1 MSIEQCGLYML
12 SSKVKRFDRG
22 CRVLG
27 MATSE
32 GEGASRRRK
41 RAWRQPRQA
50 AGPTSSAIE
59 PTTEDIPLSTSESRA
74 ETSST
79 VSDSVTESE
88 PRLRGEEPVTELD
101 GSMMEGV
108 CCTVVCG
115 ACRRCDVC
123 VSIRVVRYYV
133 MPLH

>member
-1 MSIEQCGLYML
+1 
-12 SSKVKRFDRG
+12 
-22 CRVLG
+22 

-32 GEGASRRRK
+32 GGSASRRRK

-59 PTTEDIPLSTSESRA
+59 PTTEHVLLATSESRSESSSTVQSQSRPETVPSESRP

-79 VSDSVTESE
+79 VSDGVTESK

-101 GSMMEGV
+101 GSVMEGV
-108 CCTVVCG
+108 GCDITCG
-115 ACRRCDVC
+115 
-123 VSIRVVRYYV
+123 
-133 MPLH
+133 L